1 MNPKQNSKPLI
12 VALDYPAL
20 DDALALADRLDP
32 QACRVKIGKEL
43 FTRAGPQAVSTLV
56 ARGFEVFLD
65 LKFHDIP
72 NTVAGACRAAA
83 DLGCWML
90 NVHAGGGRAMMEA
103 AVAALDGAPG
113 RPLLIA
119 VTVLTSL
126 DDAALG
132 EVGVGGGV
140 AGQVERLAALTRAS
154 GLDGVVCSPLEIA
167 PLRARLG
174 DAFALVT
181 PGVRPAGASVDDQI
195 RIATP
200 GSAMAAGASFLVV
213 GRPVPRA
220 ADPAA
225 AVAAIND
232 ECRKA
237 ASA

>member
-1 MNPKQNSKPLI
+1 MNPKPNTKPVI

-32 QACRVKIGKEL
+32 QACRVKVGKEL
-43 FTRAGPQAVSTLV
+43 FTRAGPQAVSMLA

-90 NVHAGGGRAMMEA
+90 NVHAGGGREMLEA
-103 AVAALDGAPG
+103 AVAALGGEPS
-113 RPLLIA
+113 RPMLIA

-132 EVGVGGGV
+132 EVGVSGGV
-140 AGQVERLAALTRAS
+140 AGQVERLAALASAS

-181 PGVRPAGASVDDQI
+181 PGVRPAGASVDDQV
-195 RIATP
+195 RVATP
-200 GSAMAAGASFLVV
+200 GNAVAAGAHYLVV
-213 GRPVPRA
+213 GRPVTRA

-232 ECRKA
+232 ECRA
-237 ASA
+237 ATRA

>member
-1 MNPKQNSKPLI
+1 MNPKQNSKPVI

-32 QACRVKIGKEL
+32 QACRVKVGKEL

-167 PLRARLG
+167 PLRVRLG
-174 DAFALVT
+174 DAFTLVT
-181 PGVRPAGASVDDQI
+181 PGVRPAGASVDDQV

-200 GSAMAAGASFLVV
+200 GSAVAAGANHLVV
-213 GRPVPRA
+213 GRPVTRA

-232 ECRKA
+232 ECRA
-237 ASA
+237 AAAV

>member
-181 PGVRPAGASVDDQI
+181 PGVRPAGASVDDQV

-213 GRPVPRA
+213 GRPVTRA

-232 ECRKA
+232 ECREA